1 MSKHVVEFYKT
12 LFGIEDRVNIKME
25 ENFWNADELVTPE
38 ENEML
43 EASFIKAEIKQAID
57 SAYADGA
64 LGPDGFSF
72 MVHQKFSE
80 AIKHDIM
87 AMVKGFEKGEINISR
102 INYAMIILIPKEEDA
117 RSLKKF
123 MPISLINGSF
133 KIFAKALNNRLVI
146 ISHRLLASN
155 QTAFCEW

>member
-1 MSKHVVEFYKT
+1 MSKHAVEFYKT

-72 MVHQKFSE
+72 MVHQKFSW
-80 AIKHDIM
+80 K
-87 AMVKGFEKGEINISR
+87 
-102 INYAMIILIPKEEDA
+102 
-117 RSLKKF
+117 
-123 MPISLINGSF
+123 
-133 KIFAKALNNRLVI
+133 RL
-146 ISHRLLASN
+146 SMTS
-155 QTAFCEW
+155 WPW